1 MAYCIHRPLVALA
14 VLLGLGLGLAPVLPA
29 AAAEPDKNK
38 KETPSEL
45 MSDAMSQMIRAL
57 ELFVRSIPQYEKPEI
72 TENGDI
78 IIRRK
83 RPETEP
89 APVPKKGP
97 PRLPDPDKKE
107 EPGKGR
113 TI

>member
-1 MAYCIHRPLVALA
+1 MPHRLRRSIVALP
-14 VLLGLGLGLAPVLPA
+14 VLLGLALPA
-29 AAAEPDKNK
+29 AAAETEK

-45 MSDAMSQMIRAL
+45 MTDAMSQMIRAL
-57 ELFVRSIPQYEKPEI
+57 ELFIQAIPQYEKPEI
-72 TENGDI
+72 TEEGDI

-83 RPETEP
+83 HPEAEP
-89 APVPKKGP
+89 APKKGP
-97 PRLPDPDKKE
+97 PRLPDPEKKD

>member
-1 MAYCIHRPLVALA
+1 MADRLRLSIVAVPVLLALA
-14 VLLGLGLGLAPVLPA
+14 MPV
-29 AAAEPDKNK
+29 AAAEPDK

-45 MSDAMSQMIRAL
+45 MTDAMSQMVRAL
-57 ELFVRSIPQYEKPEI
+57 ELFIKSIPQYEKPEV
-72 TENGDI
+72 TEDGDI

-83 RPETEP
+83 RPGTAPETP
-89 APVPKKGP
+89 KGP
-97 PRLPDPDKKE
+97 PRLPDPNKPD